1 MENDQATPGI
11 KTTLRRVVPAALLR
25 ERQIIVRLGPN
36 AGGIYARLR
45 LLDSLG
51 VRPQAAAVGP
61 QTRSVVFVCFGNIM
75 RNPMAEAL
83 FRRAARAANLP
94 DVQVSSAGLHAIPGS
109 GPHPW
114 ALAASSELGVP
125 LDEHR
130 SRLLTPEMVSNA
142 DAICAMDFQ
151 NLAELLT
158 RYPQAKSKLLMVTA
172 FLEGARRGREIADPY
187 FGNLDT
193 TRACYAMLQTC
204 IGAFTDE
211 LVTSRT
217 VCSRGIARSKT
228 PAG

>member
-75 RNPMAEAL
+75 RSPMAEAL

-125 LDEHR
+125 
-130 SRLLTPEMVSNA
+130 
-142 DAICAMDFQ
+142 
-151 NLAELLT
+151 LAELLT